1 MELPPSS
8 TSSTSQSLALVKKT
22 ALMPSLTSM
31 TKTFFTKT
39 FMTPPLKLW
48 GGQSSPTGVDDLSGT
63 TTSSD
68 GRGDICEIVVVAIQK
83 VTIPD
88 PATSTNNEHDLPST
102 FGSSRLLQKSLV
114 WGSTTTKK
122 IPKPQLSKQV
132 PPRLVCTLR
141 SGGTTKVS
149 AQAERHDRTFD
160 FDEKFVFERRE
171 HDAQYQKVTIDVSR
185 GPSGF
190 TKKPN
195 CLGHVQVDLNE
206 AFQAQATGPIYRHC
220 TLMTSNG
227 SEDMGVE
234 IHFVLHR
241 LVVQNAT
248 AAAASR
254 VLTRSSGSLNDDDD
268 MDACGQI
275 FPDLWYLC

>member
-1 MELPPSS
+1 MELPSS
-8 TSSTSQSLALVKKT
+8 SSSTSQSLALVKKT

-39 FMTPPLKLW
+39 FMTPPMKLW
-48 GGQSSPTGVDDLSGT
+48 GGQSSPTGVDDLPGT
-63 TTSSD
+63 TNSD

-88 PATSTNNEHDLPST
+88 PDTSTNNEHHLPIT
-102 FGSSRLLQKSLV
+102 FGSSRLQKSLV
-114 WGSTTTKK
+114 WGSTTKK
-122 IPKPQLSKQV
+122 LPKPQLSKQV
-132 PPRLVCTLR
+132 PPRLVCTVR

-171 HDAQYQKVTIDVSR
+171 HDAQYHKVTIDVSR

-195 CLGHVQVDLNE
+195 CLGHVHVDLNE
-206 AFQAQATGPIYRHC
+206 AFHAQATGPIYRHC
-220 TLMTSNG
+220 ALTTSNG

-241 LVVQNAT
+241 LLVQNAT